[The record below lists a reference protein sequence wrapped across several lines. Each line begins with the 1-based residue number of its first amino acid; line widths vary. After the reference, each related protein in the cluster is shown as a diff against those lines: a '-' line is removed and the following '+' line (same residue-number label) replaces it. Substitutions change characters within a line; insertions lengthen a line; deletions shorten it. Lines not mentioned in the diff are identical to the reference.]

1 MVSVIPDSPISAL
14 FTLRSQLPITVK
26 NISTLV
32 NSLDISHY
40 AKDLNMYDTEMQPE
54 TKDTLGKIE
63 QGYVTRYDE
72 TVHKIPLKLG
82 DLVLRGTH
90 YSKPG
95 LTKKLLLLFS
105 DTLKIAE
112 IRCPNLVIK
121 PHNQIGNEETVHVNR
136 TKPFKSTKSGNKK
149 VKYGMTNMKRQKVT

>member
-1 MVSVIPDSPISAL
+1 MQSGKNFFIANCNISILLSHIILLILVLVSVIPDSPISAL

-112 IRCPNLVIK
+112 TDV
-121 PHNQIGNEETVHVNR
+121 QI
-136 TKPFKSTKSGNKK
+136 
-149 VKYGMTNMKRQKVT
+149 